1 MAVPHERPDP
11 FRQPILIIRW
21 GTTTVGLA
29 LASPRLLDGDLPLAA
44 WVLVII
50 TYTVFRTRRPIAQQ
64 ASTRVMVAL
73 TVEAALTGLAAASTG
88 YFLSPLAL
96 STLTAVSIAGFVSG
110 FAVAIRLAIASCLAV
125 GTPMLLTSQDLA
137 DDATVNVQ
145 WAVELI
151 LVGTVA
157 SYARRIS
164 GDAEER
170 RTEALDRL
178 GRLIDANDLLF
189 NLHQVAQ
196 DLPASLDLSEVLDST
211 LDRLQDLVDFDSAAV
226 LLLEDADNSWHVARR
241 KGGRT
246 ISMFTPDELPD
257 PVAAATRSRSVI
269 AEPNLLRSGGPG
281 LGPRAGSGLYAAL
294 VSRGFLVGVLTI
306 EHPDAHHFTDRDREL
321 LAGYAEPAALA
332 IDNARW
338 FARLRTVGADEERTR
353 IARDLHDRI
362 GQSLAYL
369 AFELD
374 RIVRKDG
381 KGTRVSDDLSG
392 LREDVRGVV
401 REVRDTLYDLRT
413 DVSDEKTIDNVL
425 AEFVGRVRER
435 TSMEI
440 VVRIDETVRMPRL
453 QERELWRIVQE
464 AIVNAERHSNGRHLD
479 IFWYSNGHEAVI
491 EVRDDGD
498 GMPDGQSGRLDSYG
512 MLGMRER
519 AASIG
524 AQLAV
529 KSTPGRGT
537 TVRATLRNA

>member
-44 WVLVII
+44 WVMVII
-50 TYTVFRTRRPIAQQ
+50 AYTVFRTRRPIAQQ
-64 ASTRVMVAL
+64 QSTGVMVAL
-73 TVEAALTGLAAASTG
+73 TLEAGLTGLAAASTG

-110 FAVAIRLAIASCLAV
+110 FAVSIRLAIASCLAV
-125 GTPMLLTSQDLA
+125 GTPMLLSSQDLA

-196 DLPASLDLSEVLDST
+196 DLPASLDLTEVLDST
-211 LDRLQDLVDFDSAAV
+211 LDRLHDLVDFDSAAV

-246 ISMFTPDELPD
+246 TSMFAPEDLPD
-257 PVAAATRSRSVI
+257 PVASATRTRSVI

-281 LGPRAGSGLYAAL
+281 LSPRAGSGLYAAL
-294 VSRGFLVGVLTI
+294 VSRGFLVGVLTV
-306 EHPDAHHFTDRDREL
+306 EHPEAHHFTDRDREL

-374 RIVRKDG
+374 RIVRKDV

-413 DVSDEKTIDNVL
+413 DVSDDRTIDSVL
-425 AEFVGRVRER
+425 DEFVGRVRER
-435 TSMEI
+435 TGMD
-440 VVRIDETVRMPRL
+440 VTVRIDESVRMPRL

-464 AIVNAERHSNGRHLD
+464 AIVNAERHSNGHHVD
-479 IFWYSNGHEAVI
+479 IFWYSNGHEAVV

-529 KSTPGRGT
+529 NSTPGRGT